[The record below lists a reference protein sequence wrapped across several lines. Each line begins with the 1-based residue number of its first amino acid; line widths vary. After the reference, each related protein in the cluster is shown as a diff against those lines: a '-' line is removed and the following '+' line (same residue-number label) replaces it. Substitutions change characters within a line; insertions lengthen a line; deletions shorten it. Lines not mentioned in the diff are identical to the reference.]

1 MFACPDV
8 RFSASHVL
16 CGIVYRGIFTRHV
29 FWRAYPATSSM
40 TTGGCKATILILS
53 SIGYKSIISRLTA
66 EFFFTKQYSVLLVFS
81 LLELQ
86 ALPENKP

>member
-16 CGIVYRGIFTRHV
+16 CGIVYRGIFTRHA

-40 TTGGCKATILILS
+40 TTGGCKAAILILS

-66 EFFFTKQYSVLLVFS
+66 EFFFHKTIFCSTSFFFTGIAGATGK
-81 LLELQ
+81 
-86 ALPENKP
+86 